1 MPKTEN
7 GVHSKT
13 MLAGLANAKALK
25 LAEIN
30 DKCEAALQGLT
41 ATYPDT
47 ERLTFDQQKQEAEA
61 RQADATAACP
71 LLTPLAEAR
80 GIALDDLCGRVLAK
94 ATAFSAASGALIG
107 QRQRMEDA
115 LDACTS
121 VEEAQA
127 LSVSYSLPG
136 GAA

>member
-7 GVHSKT
+7 GIHSKT
-13 MLAGLANAKALK
+13 MLSGLDNAKALK

-30 DKCEAALQGLT
+30 AKCEAALQGLT

-47 ERLTFDQQKQEAEA
+47 ERLTFDQQKQEAQA
-61 RQADATAACP
+61 HQADAAAVCP

-80 GIALDDLCGRVLAK
+80 GIALDDLCSRVLAK
-94 ATAFSAASGALIG
+94 AAAFSAASGALIG

-115 LDACTS
+115 LDACAS
-121 VEEAQA
+121 VEDVQA
-127 LSVSYSLPG
+127 LAVGYSLPG
-136 GAA
+136 DAA